1 MTRPPYSDDWFHPE
15 RQRWWNRPADHPEL
29 DGRNPWPATDR
40 VDPDDAVAHLVAG
53 GLMGDSDVRAGR
65 LDVLVQ
71 NRVVIVRGYVPSE
84 DVRLAVLRRV
94 WATPGVF
101 DVCDLLVVEEKLS

>member
-1 MTRPPYSDDWFHPE
+1 MTRPPYPDDSYHPSE
-15 RQRWWNRPADHPEL
+15 QPWWDPPADHPEV
-29 DGRNPWPATDR
+29 DGRRPWSASHR

-53 GLMGDSDVRAGR
+53 GLLGDLDVRAGR

-71 NRVVIVRGYVPSE
+71 NRVVIVKGDVPSE

-101 DVCDLLVVEEKLS
+101 DVCDLLVVDERS